1 MLPLRY
7 MIGKTYDDGETGY
20 ITEVGYDA
28 PRLPDVG
35 EGWAYG
41 NLFNEKYA
49 EQNTA
54 ERAYFGPYLDTSD
67 TAQEYNEGQI
77 DPNGKGW
84 LRNLDMQINKC
95 VGLGFSVLELDNPDA
110 YLTRDVLRAVDYV
123 ANHGL
128 KTFAKNP
135 MLCGDPTAY
144 VAHPAVIACVVE
156 HGAGTVARMDLLRRE
171 AGKPLLPVRFIAFG
185 GGLGW
190 AQSKALTIS
199 RENFQDM
206 SVSYSAVGEYC
217 SSEPVIALGCPD
229 TAFIRSC

>member
-1 MLPLRY
+1 
-7 MIGKTYDDGETGY
+7 MIGKNYDNGESGY

-28 PRLPDVG
+28 PRPSDVG
-35 EGWAYG
+35 ESWLYG

-49 EQNTA
+49 EQSEA

-84 LRNLDMQINKC
+84 LRNLDMQISKC
-95 VGLGFSVLELDNPDA
+95 VGMGFSVIELDNPDA

-128 KTFAKNP
+128 ETFAKNP
-135 MLCGDPTAY
+135 MLCGDPVAY
-144 VAHPAVIACVVE
+144 VAHPSVITCVVE
-156 HGAGTVARMDLLRRE
+156 YGAGTAELMDLLRRE
-171 AGKPLLPVRFIAFG
+171 AGKPTLPVRFVAFG
-185 GGLGW
+185 DGLAW

-199 RENFQDM
+199 RNNYRDM
-206 SVSYSAVGEYC
+206 SVSYSEVGEYC
-217 SSEPVIALGCPD
+217 TSTPVIALGCPD
-229 TAFIRSC
+229 TVSIQA

>member
-7 MIGKTYDDGETGY
+7 MIGKNYDDGEIGY

-28 PRLPDVG
+28 PRHPKFHNAWL
-35 EGWAYG
+35 YG

-49 EQNTA
+49 EQSTV
-54 ERAYFGPYLDTSD
+54 ERAYFGPYFDTSD

-84 LRNLDMQINKC
+84 LRNIDMQIDKC
-95 VGLGFSVLELDNPDA
+95 MDLGFGVLELDNPDA
-110 YLTRDVLRAVDYV
+110 YLTKDVLGAVDYIFSR
-123 ANHGL
+123 GI

-135 MLCGDPTAY
+135 MLCTDPTAY

-156 HGAGTVARMDLLRRE
+156 HGAGTAERMDLLRRE
-171 AGKPLLPVRFIAFG
+171 AGKPLLPVRFVAFG
-185 GGLGW
+185 DGLAW
-190 AQSKALTIS
+190 AQSKALTIK

-206 SVSYSAVGEYC
+206 SVSYSEVGEYC

-229 TAFIRSC
+229 TAFIPE